1 MPKKLKAVRL
11 SDSGWKK
18 LAWLAENRYSNEATA
33 IEVAIDNLYKSE
45 KENFEMN
52 EKQKNSLAKM
62 MVKNGIDWYALLMDD
77 GSVDLRHETGLSNI
91 LQVGQDPADFG
102 IAKMFRCGADTAE
115 EAIEQIEQDL

>member
-1 MPKKLKAVRL
+1 MPKKLKAIRL
-11 SDSGWKK
+11 SDSGWRK
-18 LAWLAENRYSNEATA
+18 LEWLSTNRYSTESTAMEIA
-33 IEVAIDNLYKSE
+33 IEKLYQTE

-52 EKQKNSLAKM
+52 DKQKNELAKR

-91 LQVGQDPADFG
+91 LQCGQDPAEFG

>member
-1 MPKKLKAVRL
+1 M
-11 SDSGWKK
+11 
-18 LAWLAENRYSNEATA
+18 EIA
-33 IEVAIDNLYKSE
+33 IEKLYQIE

-52 EKQKNSLAKM
+52 DKQKNELAKR

-91 LQVGQDPADFG
+91 LQVGQDPAEFG